1 MSLYRRS
8 IPILALIATAC
19 ADGPSEPSTAR
30 PHVLPSPG
38 DMVAANISDGQGAIW
53 RQLTETVGLSWSQV
67 AAVCPR
73 DGFTPCYGVLNGRD
87 LSGWVWATDAQ
98 VTGLLARYASA
109 IATTPVLVGTAADA
123 GVTAF
128 FADFFTTATGG
139 CSGWS
144 CSFGGLTAGWSA
156 TSNAPGTAVQA
167 LVQVGFGAPSR
178 MQIVS
183 DPNISLANQVIG
195 HFFWKYD
202 NSNGTA
208 VVAHD
213 DSGSI
218 ASPQHGVV
226 VANVLDND
234 LLAGAPASL
243 ATVTITPLT
252 STHPGVSLD
261 AATGSVSVA
270 YGTRVGTYTLTYR
283 ACETG
288 RATNCDAAT
297 VTIAVTG
304 NVIDA
309 VNDQGT
315 GMTGGGIA
323 IANLLANDLLGGA
336 PATLQTVSLMQVAP
350 DPHLALQP
358 GGALRINPGTP
369 VGTYTITY
377 EICELA
383 NSINCDRADAVVTV
397 TAYAIDAVNDA
408 GSVPSNPGG
417 TAIASVLT
425 NDTFNGTAATLANV
439 TLSLM
444 SAPAGITLDPTD
456 GSVEVAAG
464 TAGGSYAL
472 TYQICETASP
482 APGNCD
488 QATATV
494 TVQPQSYIVSKTVHR
509 INEGTG
515 SSFTVRLSQPPAANV
530 TVAVAYLAGTMNVTF
545 SPAAHTFTPANWN
558 VAQTVT
564 FGTIRDSDKVD
575 NAGTL
580 TLTAPGIATLPIVVN
595 GIDKDRKGTFPTSW
609 LQAPAN
615 GATVSGVLSM
625 LGTATSTGGTIVD
638 AKFSVDGNRF
648 ATLTGASGTYR
659 PSWSTSTV
667 TNGWHVLEMRTT
679 DSAGNDGRMTI
690 KVFVNN

>member
-1 MSLYRRS
+1 MSLHRRS
-8 IPILALIATAC
+8 FPILALIAAAC
-19 ADGPSEPSTAR
+19 ADGPSAPSTGR
-30 PHVLPSPG
+30 PHLVPSSRE
-38 DMVAANISDGQGAIW
+38 MAMANISDGQGAIW
-53 RQLTETVGLSWSQV
+53 RQLTETVGLSWTQV
-67 AAVCPR
+67 AALCPR
-73 DGFTPCYGVLNGRD
+73 DGFTPCYGVLNSRD

-98 VTGLLARYASA
+98 VTGLLARYAPA
-109 IATTPVLVGTAADA
+109 IATTPLLVGTAADA
-123 GVTAF
+123 GASAF

-144 CSFGGLTAGWSA
+144 CSFGGFTGGWTASS
-156 TSNAPGTAVQA
+156 TVPGTAVQA
-167 LVQVGFGAPSR
+167 QVQVGFGAPSR
-178 MQIVS
+178 MQILG
-183 DPNISLANQVIG
+183 DPNTSVANQVIG

-208 VVAHD
+208 LVAHD

-226 VANVLDND
+226 VSNVLDND

-252 STHPGVSLD
+252 TTHPGVTLD
-261 AATGSVSVA
+261 AATGSVTVA

-309 VNDQGT
+309 VNDQGA
-315 GMTGGGIA
+315 GKTGGGIA
-323 IANLLANDLLGGA
+323 IANLLANDVLGGA
-336 PATLQTVSLMQVAP
+336 TATLQTVSLTQVAP

-358 GGALRINPGTP
+358 GGALRVNPGTP
-369 VGTYTITY
+369 VGTYVIAY

-383 NSINCDRADAVVTV
+383 NPINCDQATATVTV

-408 GSVPSNPGG
+408 GSVPSYPGG
-417 TAIASVLT
+417 TAIASVLS
-425 NDTFNGTAATLANV
+425 NDTFNGAAATLAKV
-439 TLSLM
+439 TLAQV
-444 SAPAGITLDPTD
+444 SAPAGITLDLTD
-456 GSVEVAAG
+456 GSVDVAAG
-464 TAGGSYAL
+464 TPGGSYAV
-472 TYQICETASP
+472 TYQICESASP

-494 TVQPQSYIVSKTVHR
+494 TVLPQSYVVSKTVHR
-509 INEGTG
+509 INEGSG
-515 SSFTVRLSQPPAANV
+515 GSFTVRLSQPPTANV
-530 TVAVAYLAGTMNVTF
+530 TVAVAYLAGTMNVSF
-545 SPAAHTFTPANWN
+545 SPAALTFTPANWN

-564 FGTIRDSDKVD
+564 FATIRDSDKVD

-580 TLTAPGIATLPIVVN
+580 TLSAPGIATVPIVVY
-595 GIDKDRKGTFPTSW
+595 GIDKDRKGTYPTSW
-609 LQAPAN
+609 VQAPAN
-615 GATVSGVLSM
+615 GATVSGVVSM

-648 ATLTGASGTYR
+648 VTLAGASGTYR
-659 PSWSTSTV
+659 PTWSSSTV